1 MLLAG
6 MDGAVVVTGV
16 ALAGLT
22 VMATIRTGVGVT
34 GIAIMATGAG
44 AELWLALLLSGQ

>member
-1 MLLAG
+1 

-22 VMATIRTGVGVT
+22 AMATIRTGVGVT